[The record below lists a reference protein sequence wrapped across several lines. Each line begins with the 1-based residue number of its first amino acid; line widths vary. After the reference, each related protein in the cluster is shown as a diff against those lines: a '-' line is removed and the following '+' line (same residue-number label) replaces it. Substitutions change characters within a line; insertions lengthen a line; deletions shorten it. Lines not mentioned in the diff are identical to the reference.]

1 MSGKFLLGA
10 LGLAGLAAL
19 SVASTLLLSRE
30 AAPVL
35 APPPSATSATAAP
48 PADPRSQQASSLN
61 QQLRQAAPSQLGDP
75 GPLPASLQGTRHD
88 VRLQLDEHGALRVEE
103 SLLRLF
109 DFYLAGLE
117 EEGIDKVLTRIH
129 RDLAAQLQGP
139 ALEQARDLLRR
150 YVDYRIALQD
160 LPAAGGSLDAEAL
173 RQRLEALNALRQQFF
188 SSEEYQA
195 FFARD
200 NAEDQYMLQRLAL
213 SQHGDLGAGQQ
224 QQALAELEAQ
234 LPEEVRQARSASTRH
249 GELYAATQAMQAEGA
264 SAEEIRLLREQS
276 LGSAA
281 ADNLALL
288 DQQQAEWR
296 QRLSDYAAERDR
308 LRSAG
313 LSQGDLD
320 NAIAELQNS
329 RFDERE
335 RMRVNALDA
344 DL

>member
-10 LGLAGLAAL
+10 LALAGLAAL
-19 SVASTLLLSRE
+19 SVTSTLLLNRE
-30 AAPVL
+30 APPLL
-35 APPPSATSATAAP
+35 APPSATAVITAA

-61 QQLRQAAPSQLGDP
+61 QQLRQAAPTQLDDP
-75 GPLPASLQGTRHD
+75 GPLPTSLQGTRHD
-88 VRLQLDEHGALRVEE
+88 VRLQLDEQGALRVEE

-160 LPAAGGSLDAEAL
+160 LPAGDGNLDAGAL

-195 FFARD
+195 FFARE
-200 NAEDQYMLQRLAL
+200 NAEDEYMLQRLAL
-213 SQHGDLGAGQQ
+213 SQHGALDASQQ

-234 LPEEVRQARSASTRH
+234 LPDEVRQARSASTRH

-281 ADNLALL
+281 ADSLAQL

-313 LSQGDLD
+313 LSQDDLD